1 MLRGMYLAH
10 GKHYVIVSYYFS
22 VPNRFQTL
30 CHTLK
35 NTRNMCDADFVL
47 RKQAQF
53 LWDGI
58 HRYEVRFG
66 SVSDMLLIAEGNS
79 LHLSG
84 NKVYPSSKVS
94 HWSRLTKL

>member
-1 MLRGMYLAH
+1 MFRGMYLAH
-10 GKHYVIVSYYFS
+10 GKHYIIVSYYFL
-22 VPNRFQTL
+22 VPNMCQTL
-30 CHTLK
+30 
-35 NTRNMCDADFVL
+35 NTRNVCDEDFDL

-53 LWDGI
+53 LWDGE

-84 NKVYPSSKVS
+84 NRVYAFSKVS
-94 HWSRLTKL
+94 HWSRLTNL

>member
-1 MLRGMYLAH
+1 
-10 GKHYVIVSYYFS
+10 
-22 VPNRFQTL
+22 
-30 CHTLK
+30 
-35 NTRNMCDADFVL
+35 MCDADFVL

-53 LWDGI
+53 LGDGE
-58 HRYEVRFG
+58 HRSEIRLG

-84 NKVYPSSKVS
+84 NRVYPSSKVT